1 MATRTTYLL
10 VSGPDDVSAV
20 QEHPLVEDEALEV
33 REVVRADS
41 DQAASLTLAH
51 QAPVEAQPDLSD
63 TARALSAAFPHATVL
78 LCAVEER
85 FDQIERVQATT
96 YRDGKDA
103 GKVEHGYIFNVG
115 GG

>member
-1 MATRTTYLL
+1 MATLTSYLL
-10 VSGPDDVSAV
+10 VSAPDDVSAV
-20 QEHPLVEDEALEV
+20 QEHPLVKDEALEV
-33 REVVRADS
+33 REVIRADS
-41 DQAASLTLAH
+41 EQAASLTLAH
-51 QAPVEAQPDLSD
+51 QAPVEEQPDLSD
-63 TARALSAAFPHATVL
+63 TARGLSEAFPDASVL

-96 YRDGKDA
+96 YRAGKEA